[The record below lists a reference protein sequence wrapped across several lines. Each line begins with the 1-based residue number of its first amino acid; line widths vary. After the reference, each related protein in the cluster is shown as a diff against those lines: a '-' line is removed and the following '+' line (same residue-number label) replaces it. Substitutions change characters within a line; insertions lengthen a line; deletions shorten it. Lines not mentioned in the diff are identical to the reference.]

1 MTALGLFGWF
11 FQWLIKI
18 LFLLFVFLCFF
29 RFKVT
34 NRLNRIILRE
44 KDIKYID
51 KFILYIRLN
60 KTIRFEMTEN

>member
-11 FQWLIKI
+11 FQLLIKI

-29 RFKVT
+29 KFKVT